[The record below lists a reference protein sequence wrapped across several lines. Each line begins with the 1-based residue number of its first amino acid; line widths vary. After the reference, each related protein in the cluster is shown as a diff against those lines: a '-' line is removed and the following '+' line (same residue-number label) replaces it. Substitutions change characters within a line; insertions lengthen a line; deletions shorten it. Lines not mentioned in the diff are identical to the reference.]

1 MIQIITLVLACF
13 ASPVLSQI
21 LLSSP
26 RSCLGSGSSVATSN
40 LQLQLSQ
47 VYSQFDQGQ
56 TKPNEYA
63 YGVDLATVP
72 PIYNE
77 QGSILTG
84 TGDVLRV
91 VMTGSTV
98 DKSEGYSN
106 DTNLVSTLVL
116 ESSILTFQVFH
127 NSSALCSSIRTTT
140 GDTGTITNG
149 SAVVTESGCPYG
161 GGEIALGFSIPLTD
175 SYPLTTIT
183 TNLVALDPSNPAL
196 RLACYDLSFTP
207 YYPDYFAY
215 SLIRYGEIFLFALS
229 PVSVLTKAHR
239 FSPFDSRNRHHLPV
253 PSTIR
258 SSKILRILH
267 FLAFRQRSSHR
278 FFPHSQ
284 NHFGQRSFDEADVGS
299 DLVQCMVRKADR
311 DEWKF
316 EEICYSRDSRV
327 VCDDRL
333 VHARWN
339 CRCRMAGL
347 RL

>member
-1 MIQIITLVLACF
+1 MIQLVTLLVALAT
-13 ASPVLSQI
+13 PIRSQI

-26 RSCLGSGSSVATSN
+26 RSCLGSGSSVAPSN
-40 LQLQLSQ
+40 LQLQLSD

-72 PIYNE
+72 PIYNQ

-84 TGDVLRV
+84 EGDVLRI

-98 DKSEGYSN
+98 DTSEGYSN

-116 ESSILTFQVFH
+116 ESNILTFQVFH

-140 GDTGTITNG
+140 GNTGTITNG

-161 GGEIALGFSIPLTD
+161 GGEIALGFTIPLTD

-183 TNLVALDPSNPAL
+183 ANLVALDPSNPAL

-215 SLIRYGEIFLFALS
+215 SLVRYGKFSFFSSDSLS
-229 PVSVLTKAHR
+229 S
-239 FSPFDSRNRHHLPV
+239 
-253 PSTIR
+253 
-258 SSKILRILH
+258 
-267 FLAFRQRSSHR
+267 
-278 FFPHSQ
+278 
-284 NHFGQRSFDEADVGS
+284 
-299 DLVQCMVRKADR
+299 
-311 DEWKF
+311 
-316 EEICYSRDSRV
+316 
-327 VCDDRL
+327 
-333 VHARWN
+333 
-339 CRCRMAGL
+339 
-347 RL
+347 